1 LIYFDPPTFS
11 NSKSMRETLDI
22 QRDHVRLL
30 LQALVLLAP
39 GGELFFVTN
48 FQRFKLDVNAIID
61 AGWHPDDITA
71 QTIDR
76 DFQRS
81 RRIHQCWVITG
92 NC

>member
-1 LIYFDPPTFS
+1 
-11 NSKSMRETLDI
+11 
-22 QRDHVRLL
+22 
-30 LQALVLLAP
+30 
-39 GGELFFVTN
+39 
-48 FQRFKLDVNAIID
+48 VNAIID